1 MANLLVVQH
10 QKASLENKHPSSII
24 QVIFK
29 NIDVYTNAITIDF
42 FKAQKFGDEQ
52 EEINGIV

>member
-42 FKAQKFGDEQ
+42 FLKPKNLEMSKKR
-52 EEINGIV
+52 